1 MSRRSLLAVA
11 AALVALVVLAL
22 ILPSMVLGDRAR
34 AFSAPLAA
42 PVAGPGLYEDDSGYL
57 TFDGHW
63 DVDPSAS
70 QASGGEVRYSNIAGS
85 SVTLEFEGDRVTWI
99 TFKGP
104 AEGVARVW
112 IDGVYQPEA
121 DLYRPGARLWQVA
134 IAYTL
139 PPGRHQIKVAAS
151 NSHNMKSTGYRVTVD
166 AFLVESGGSLQS
178 PTPTAIPT
186 ASPTPTP
193 IPTATAAPLTVRV
206 EAHLAFQR
214 PRGHPRPQ
222 LPLHLLV
229 YTAGAVGPPSPAA
242 LFDGVATTQLDGTVI
257 FDLGAVPPGR
267 YDLYA
272 KGDHT
277 LSRVVAGVSL
287 VAGDTRVDFGL
298 LPEGDVDGDDVV
310 DSLDF
315 DLLEQAFGA
324 QTGEPGYS
332 DVADLSGDEVVDIS
346 DLSLLAG
353 NHGLDGAARAAMR

>member
-1 MSRRSLLAVA
+1 MKRRNVLAAA
-11 AALVALVVLAL
+11 AALALLVALGLC
-22 ILPSMVLGDRAR
+22 LPSMVLGDRAR

-85 SVTLEFEGDRVTWI
+85 SVILEFEGDRVTWI
-99 TFKGP
+99 TSNGT

-134 IAYTL
+134 IAYTV

-151 NSHNMKSTGYRVTVD
+151 NSHNFNSTGYNVTVD
-166 AFLVESGGSLQS
+166 AFLVESGSSLQT
-178 PTPTAIPT
+178 PTPTATTSPT
-186 ASPTPTP
+186 ATA

-229 YTAGAVGPPSPAA
+229 YTAGAIGPPSPAA